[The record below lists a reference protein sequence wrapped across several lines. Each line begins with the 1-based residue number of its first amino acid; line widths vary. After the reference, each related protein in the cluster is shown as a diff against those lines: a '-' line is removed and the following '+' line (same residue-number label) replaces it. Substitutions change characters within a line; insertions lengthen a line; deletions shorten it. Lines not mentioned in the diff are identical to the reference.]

1 MSDIDVPEL
10 PEDVRVV
17 AEYLRHTRHGLKLR
31 AGVMDARR
39 IAYFKGRYYFHENFA
54 AS

>member
-1 MSDIDVPEL
+1 MSDTDVPKL
-10 PEDVRVV
+10 PDDVRAV
-17 AEYLRHTRHGLKLR
+17 AEYLHHTRHGLKLR

-39 IAYFKGRYYFHENFA
+39 IAYFKGRYHFHDNSA